1 MNKERLDQLIME
13 GKLKMRSVD
22 VPKINSLITAAKV
35 GIIAVQKVPLI
46 PETSTLV
53 FREYYECIRQLGDA
67 RWLSLGY
74 EPKASHEVSM
84 EILMGL
90 KIENSIKLQNL
101 DRFRKIRNNANYRGY
116 IVSVEE
122 ATEIEDF
129 WSALGENIIKEV
141 EKGVDG

>member
-1 MNKERLDQLIME
+1 MNKEKIEQLIRD
-13 GKLKMRSVD
+13 GKLRIRSVD
-22 VPKINSLITAAKV
+22 VHKINSLLSAAKI

-84 EILMGL
+84 EILMDI

-141 EKGVDG
+141 E